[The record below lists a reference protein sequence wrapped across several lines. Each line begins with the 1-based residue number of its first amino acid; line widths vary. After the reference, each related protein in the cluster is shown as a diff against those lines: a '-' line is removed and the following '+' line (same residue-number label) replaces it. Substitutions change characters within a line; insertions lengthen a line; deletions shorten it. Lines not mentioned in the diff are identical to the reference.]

1 MTKLS
6 AADIRKLARLSR
18 LQLSDEEVAKYQK
31 ELSAIVDY
39 FEQLEKVD
47 TDSLEPTS
55 QVTGL
60 VNVVRADVPIDYG
73 VTKDELLKN
82 APATESGQFK
92 VKRMIG

>member
-18 LQLSDEEVAKYQK
+18 LQLTDDEVEKYQK

-39 FEQLEKVD
+39 FKQLQKVD
-47 TDSLEPTS
+47 TNSLASTS
-55 QVTGL
+55 QVNGL
-60 VNVVRADVPIDYG
+60 VNVIRADELIDYG
-73 VTKDELLKN
+73 IEQKELLKN
-82 APATESGQFK
+82 APATQDSQFK